1 VHARAQHGQGH
12 REHPDQRPAGH
23 RVQGD
28 RPVEVAKGRA
38 QPYRPEQQEDAGIEQ
53 LPGLLGQERR
63 LLGMVAATILN
74 VIPATKAAMNLLPSA
89 AAAV

>member
-1 VHARAQHGQGH
+1 MGERARHATAANLRPPGPIRH
-12 REHPDQRPAGH
+12 HPKRVRTASAGLT
-23 RVQGD
+23 
-28 RPVEVAKGRA
+28 
-38 QPYRPEQQEDAGIEQ
+38 EQQEDDGIEQ